1 MPWPLWL
8 ILANIS
14 VAYVEYQYR
23 CGDYA
28 TFWQALPWLAV
39 PIVVAQ
45 WALFEGFRGAPS
57 LLLAGAF
64 FSIINVA
71 FRVGNSFLLHESL
84 NLYNWIG
91 VVFIAASVILL
102 KVR

>member
-1 MPWPLWL
+1 MSWALWL
-8 ILANIS
+8 LLANGA
-14 VAYVEYQYR
+14 VAVTEHTYR
-23 CGDYA
+23 AAHFA